1 MSKPLD
7 CDVVIVGAGI
17 SGALLA
23 WKLGSQGV
31 KVIVLESGPGN
42 QDLNQRRTYLDNF
55 KVNGT
60 PYPLRPAALKEEDF
74 FTNSSN
80 YYQQQP
86 PARPAQGPI
95 GLPPDRN
102 DPSDPFAEY
111 NIISTDV
118 ATNGDW
124 FQSNY
129 ERQAGG
135 ATWHWLGTSL
145 RLLPNDFKLESAWK
159 PSVGGF
165 QAYDWPIT
173 YNQIEPWYGL
183 AEQTI
188 GVSGP
193 PTGEDYLGITR
204 SSNYPMPGIPQSYLD
219 QQFVQNLNG
228 QMFND
233 PWVKQSYPLTVS
245 PTPQARNSAP
255 GYGGRPQCQGSTSCI
270 PICPIQ
276 AKYDATQHVQLAQQ
290 TGHVEFRMQS
300 VAYQVVADTTG
311 PNPPITRILY
321 KTWTA
326 DSQGNVTSI
335 TPGEVTGKFYVMAAH
350 AVETVKVLLNSPIG
364 QSKKT
369 VANGSDQVGRNLA
382 DHPVSLVYGLTDQP
396 VYGYRGPLSTSGIE
410 SLRDGAFRTYR
421 GAFRMEIG
429 NDGWSWPVGDPYTT
443 PANLVN
449 GPNGNGAG
457 GIWGQQLAQSV
468 ANTLVRQTRI
478 GCLAEQLPNPNYRV
492 TLSGVLDKLGIP
504 MPQMTYG
511 IDIYGQ
517 RSLSAAVAAS
527 VQVFKRLI
535 KNPVV
540 QYNYTEFLDPNG
552 TLCVDTARSDNGTP
566 NIFVREGWAGA
577 GHLMGTHRM
586 GDSPGTSV
594 VDGTQRTH
602 DHPNLYLLGSGNW
615 ASYATGN
622 PTLTIAAL
630 ALWAADTIKKR
641 LAGG

>member
-17 SGALLA
+17 AGALVA

-42 QDLNQRRTYLDNF
+42 QNLNQRQAYLDNF
-55 KVNGT
+55 KISGS
-60 PYPLRPAALKEEDF
+60 PYPLRPAALKEDDY
-74 FTNSSN
+74 FTNQSN

-86 PARPAQGPI
+86 AKRPAQGPM
-95 GLPPDRN
+95 GLTT
-102 DPSDPFAEY
+102 DPSDPFGEY
-111 NIISTDV
+111 NIISTEV
-118 ATNGDW
+118 ATSGDW

-145 RLLPNDFKLESAWK
+145 RLLPHDFKLQSTYS
-159 PSVGGF
+159 PSVGGY

-173 YNQIEPWYGL
+173 YSDIEPWYGL

-204 SSNYPMPGIPQSYLD
+204 SSPYPMAGIPQSYLD
-219 QQFVQNLNG
+219 QQLVQSLDG
-228 QMFND
+228 MKFTD
-233 PWVKQSYPLTVS
+233 PWVNQSYPLTVS
-245 PTPQARNSAP
+245 PTPQARNSVPA
-255 GYGGRPQCQGSTSCI
+255 YGGRPQCQGSSSCI

-290 TGHVEFRMQS
+290 FANVEFRVQS
-300 VAYQVVADTTG
+300 VAYQVVADTTD
-311 PNPPITRILY
+311 PNLPIAKILY
-321 KTWTA
+321 KSWVA
-326 DSQGNVTSI
+326 DSQGNITSI
-335 TPGEVTGKFYVMAAH
+335 TPGEVTGKFYVLAAH
-350 AVETVKVLLNSPIG
+350 AVENVKLLLNSPMG
-364 QSKKT
+364 QGQPT
-369 VANGSDQVGRNLA
+369 VANQSDQVGRNLA
-382 DHPVSLVYGLTDQP
+382 DHPVSLVYALTDQP

-410 SLRDGAFRTYR
+410 SLRDGEFRKYR

-429 NDGWSWPVGDPYTT
+429 NDGWSWPTGDPYTT

-449 GPNGNGAG
+449 GSKGDGSG
-457 GIWGQQLAQSV
+457 GVWGRQLAQKV
-468 ANTLVRQTRI
+468 ADTLVRQIRI

-492 TLSGVLDKLGIP
+492 SLSTVIDKLGIP
-504 MPQMTYG
+504 MPQICYG
-511 IDIYGQ
+511 IDPYGQ

-527 VQVFKRLI
+527 LQVFKTLI

-540 QYNYTEFLDPNG
+540 QYNYTEFNDALG
-552 TLCVDTARSDNGTP
+552 TLEVDGLRSTDPGTP
-566 NIFVREGWAGA
+566 NIFVREGWFGA

-586 GDSPGTSV
+586 GSDPYASV
-594 VDGTQRTH
+594 VDATQKAH
-602 DHPNLYLLGSGNW
+602 GHPNLYLLGSGNW
-615 ASYATGN
+615 SSYGTGN

-630 ALWAADTIKKR
+630 ALWAADTITKR
-641 LAGG
+641 LASG

>member
-17 SGALLA
+17 AGALLA

-42 QDLNQRRTYLDNF
+42 QDLNQRGTYIDNF
-55 KVNGT
+55 KISGA

-86 PARPAQGPI
+86 AARPAQGPM
-95 GLPPDRN
+95 GTSTDPA
-102 DPSDPFAEY
+102 DPSDPFGEY

-118 ATNGDW
+118 LTNGDW

-145 RLLPNDFKLESAWK
+145 RLLPNDFKLKSTYNPA
-159 PSVGGF
+159 VGNA
-165 QAYDWPIT
+165 QAYDWPIG
-173 YNQIEPWYGL
+173 YNDIEPWYGV

-188 GVSGP
+188 GVSAP

-228 QMFND
+228 QMFTD

-245 PTPQARNSAP
+245 PTPQARNSTP
-255 GYGGRPQCQGSTSCI
+255 GFGGRPQCQGSTSCI

-276 AKYDATQHVQLAQQ
+276 AKYDATQHVQLAQSF
-290 TGHVEFRMQS
+290 GNVEFRVQS
-300 VAYQVVADTTG
+300 VAYQVVADTTD
-311 PNPPITRILY
+311 PQLPIASVLY

-335 TPGEVTGKFYVMAAH
+335 TPGQVTGKFYVLAAH
-350 AVETVKVLLNSPIG
+350 AVENVKILLNSPMG
-364 QSKKT
+364 QGQPT
-369 VANGSDQVGRNLA
+369 VANQSGQVGRNLA
-382 DHPVSLVYGLTDQP
+382 DHPVSLVYALTDQP
-396 VYGYRGPLSTSGIE
+396 LYGYRGPLSTSGIE

-429 NDGWSWPVGDPYTT
+429 NDGWSWPIGDPYTT

-449 GPNGNGAG
+449 GPNGDGTG

-468 ANTLVRQTRI
+468 AGTLVRQTRI
-478 GCLAEQLPNPNYRV
+478 GCLAEQLPNPNYGV
-492 TLSGVLDKLGIP
+492 ALSGTLDKLGIP
-504 MPQMTYG
+504 MPRMTYG

-527 VQVFKRLI
+527 VQVFKTMI

-540 QYNYTEFLDPNG
+540 QYNYTEFLDANG
-552 TLCVDTARSDNGTP
+552 TLMVDTARSTDQGTP
-566 NIFVREGWAGA
+566 NIFIREGWAGA

-586 GDSPGTSV
+586 GTDPGTSV
-594 VDGTQRTH
+594 VDGTQKAH
-602 DHPNLYLLGSGNW
+602 GHPNLYLLGSGNW
-615 ASYATGN
+615 PSYATGN

-630 ALWAADTIKKR
+630 ALWAADTIRKR
-641 LAGG
+641 LTP